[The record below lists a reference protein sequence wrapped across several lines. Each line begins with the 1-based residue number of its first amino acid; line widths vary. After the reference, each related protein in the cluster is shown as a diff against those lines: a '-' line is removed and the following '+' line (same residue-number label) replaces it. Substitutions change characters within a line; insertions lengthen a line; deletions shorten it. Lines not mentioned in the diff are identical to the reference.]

1 MKRALLVAC
10 GVAFAAALD
19 GCSRVDSSR
28 HNPVEEPLYQAN
40 DGDAAAQ
47 YEVGVRIVASPASAP
62 DYAQAARWFRRA
74 ADQGHAGAQAALGVM
89 YHRGQ
94 GIARNDIEAVKWLSL
109 ATWQNAAERD
119 AHAMWREYVARQMN
133 SADVTEAERL
143 AREWRRPS

>member
-1 MKRALLVAC
+1 MLVAC
-10 GVAFAAALD
+10 GVVLAVVLD
-19 GCSRVDSSR
+19 GCSRVDRSR

-62 DYAQAARWFRRA
+62 DYAQAARWFRQA
-74 ADQGHAGAQAALGVM
+74 ADQGHAGAQAALGFL

-94 GIARNDIEAVKWLSL
+94 GVSRNDVEAVKWLSL
-109 ATWQNAAERD
+109 ATWQSSPEHD
-119 AHAMWREYVARQMN
+119 AYAMWREYVAREMK
-133 SADVTEAERL
+133 SADVAEAERL